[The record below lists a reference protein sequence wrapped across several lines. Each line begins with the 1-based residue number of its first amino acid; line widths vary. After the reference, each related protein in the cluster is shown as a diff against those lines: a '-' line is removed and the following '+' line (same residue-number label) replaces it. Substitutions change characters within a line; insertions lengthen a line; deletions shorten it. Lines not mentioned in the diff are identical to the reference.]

1 MPLDDEVVVAAL
13 MVMLIVSTA
22 PVWIVSG
29 KSGGSPD
36 NGFRLHSR
44 VRRSR
49 KGHDDD
55 EKLSDNFQHPGDG
68 RDRSSTT
75 PEKTDSW
82 APRKRHV
89 LKSD

>member
-1 MPLDDEVVVAAL
+1 MPLDYEVVVATL
-13 MVMLIVSTA
+13 MVMIVSTA

-44 VRRSR
+44 VRRGR
-49 KGHDDD
+49 KGYDDD
-55 EKLSDNFQHPGDG
+55 EKLSDDFQHPGDG

-82 APRKRHV
+82 APRKIRHV